1 MPSSI
6 DNQIACV
13 KREISMRKYV
23 YPNQVARGKMTEKQ
37 ASDGIATM
45 EAVLN
50 TLVLAERAHLDKA
63 WNQPAPLPTWLPYP
77 ANTPTDEQKHDDFF
91 VLYLNPRH
99 INKLGLSHNAPF
111 LLAEVSTWIGDKFL
125 CEDRFTI
132 THYMPIPTLPKE

>member
-1 MPSSI
+1 MPTSI

-77 ANTPTDEQKHDDFF
+77 ANTPTDEQKYDEFF
-91 VLYLNPRH
+91 VVYINPHH
-99 INKLGLSHNAPF
+99 INRSDLTHNAPRYLVEVSSWIGNQF
-111 LLAEVSTWIGDKFL
+111 LAEGRLK
-125 CEDRFTI
+125 I